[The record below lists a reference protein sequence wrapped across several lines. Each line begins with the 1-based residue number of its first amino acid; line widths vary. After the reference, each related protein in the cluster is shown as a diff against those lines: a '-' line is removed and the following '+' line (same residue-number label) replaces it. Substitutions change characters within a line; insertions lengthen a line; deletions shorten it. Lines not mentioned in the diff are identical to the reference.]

1 MFTLLTFCSSLT
13 HCIGNVQRLRS
24 LQKNGSAQD
33 AQNQPNDVPV
43 SILYAEHLQ
52 ASCSKVLLKPALPM
66 PTYTKLIGKC
76 CTCIY
81 LPYMHYSARDC
92 LIG

>member
-1 MFTLLTFCSSLT
+1 MLTFCSSLI

-24 LQKNGSAQD
+24 LLKNDSAQD
-33 AQNQPNDVPV
+33 AQNQPNDVLV
-43 SILYAEHLQ
+43 SILHAEYLQ

-66 PTYTKLIGKC
+66 PTYSKLIGKC
-76 CTCIY
+76 CTSIY
-81 LPYMHYSARDC
+81 LSYMHYSARDC